1 MDMQRPIEP
10 NQPLT
15 VTLTAQE
22 WNNVMAAV
30 NELPHRIA
38 RPLFDKMGQQLQ
50 QQSMMSTTDVSDQDI
65 R

>member
-22 WNNVMAAV
+22 WNSVMAAV
-30 NELPHRIA
+30 NEMPHRIA
-38 RPLFDKMGQQLQ
+38 RPLFDRIGQQLQ
-50 QQSMMSTTDVSDQDI
+50 LQSQSQMQMSEE
-65 R
+65 